1 LEKLKAMDNPVL
13 VAVITLAAA
22 AVLVLLVLLALSGG
36 SGSRLGLAFRSF
48 GRVCRDQALAD
59 QVAPL
64 LAPPPPKDEKPPKP
78 SGAPLRLL
86 AVLQRDG
93 RLVDFLLEDIQSYS
107 DGDVGAAVRDIHRKC
122 HAALK
127 DHLAL
132 APILPQTE
140 GATVEVPRGFDPS
153 AIRLVGNV
161 TGEPPFQGVLQ
172 HHGWRVTELKL
183 APPPEG
189 QDEFVLQPAE
199 VELPGAVPPT
209 GLAT

>member
-1 LEKLKAMDNPVL
+1 LEKVQAMDNPL
-13 VAVITLAAA
+13 IVAAITLAVA
-22 AVLVLLVLLALSGG
+22 AVLVLLVLLGLCGG
-36 SGSRLGLAFRSF
+36 SASRLGLASRCF
-48 GRVCRDQALAD
+48 GRVCRDQAFAD
-59 QVAPL
+59 RVAPL
-64 LAPPPPKDEKPPKP
+64 LTPPTKEEAPKP

-127 DHLAL
+127 EHVAL
-132 APILPQTE
+132 APILPQGE

-153 AIRLVGNV
+153 AVRLVGNV

-183 APPPEG
+183 TPPPEG

-199 VELPGAVPPT
+199 VELPGAVPPA